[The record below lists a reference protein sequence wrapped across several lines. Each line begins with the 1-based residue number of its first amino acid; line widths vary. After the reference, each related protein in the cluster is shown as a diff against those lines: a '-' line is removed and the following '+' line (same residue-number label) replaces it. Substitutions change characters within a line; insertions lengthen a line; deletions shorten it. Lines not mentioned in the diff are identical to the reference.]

1 MEHQDNKQQQQKPT
15 LKGPIDTIENLREL
29 ATIFRSYIKLQAVG
43 DKDYILALEAIKTQ
57 IEADRDVCN
66 LFLEQLNTKLGSL
79 FSDSDEDS
87 SSDLSDYS
95 DDPPIIWHQEEKEE
109 EDKEE
114 EDKEEEEKEDKE
126 EDENEKTIKPPN
138 SQLEIIDCPFSNLEE
153 DLDEL
158 YEPIFEIW
166 RNLNECFQA
175 FELINN
181 KPIDS
186 VVQKSVNSKPESVDE
201 LFVNFLLAASTF
213 KLLYFDE
220 VYKDLYKGTEP
231 IRELFQKFAD
241 IQQEIPPPP
250 CPKEEEKKAEE
261 EEEEEDKNDV
271 KRKNRHTPFQNYRA
285 QLENFKKG
293 TYFKIWRK
301 WNLIIHLLETKI
313 LKETKLAMSHH
324 IVHDIYEPMV
334 EYVDSFVKFKR
345 NANKAANEFAKTRQ
359 QLCYDYPD
367 IRKYIRRV
375 ESNFYMLQDIL
386 DDIRI

>member
-15 LKGPIDTIENLREL
+15 LKGPIDTIENLRTLAEL
-29 ATIFRSYIKLQAVG
+29 FKAYLKLKAVG
-43 DKDYILALEAIKTQ
+43 DKDYILALESIQTQ
-57 IEADRDVCN
+57 IKADRAIN
-66 LFLEQLNTKLGSL
+66 ELLLEQLKTKLNQL
-79 FSDSDEDS
+79 FSDSDEED
-87 SSDLSDYS
+87 SDLSDYS

-109 EDKEE
+109 
-114 EDKEEEEKEDKE
+114 EDKE

-166 RNLNECFQA
+166 HNLNECFQA

-250 CPKEEEKKAEE
+250 CPIEEEKKAE